1 MNKMNY
7 SNPEC
12 KQVHDIWIEL
22 GTGRPLTRR
31 EETLIESH
39 LEDCEACRLEAE
51 ALDMIRFDGSAGPAP
66 DLDDITRRRR
76 IDSILADA
84 DSHAQKKAARSVVSV
99 NPFRKRIYTGMAAAM
114 AAAAVALI
122 AFAWI
127 SLESPGQNT
136 GAVTAQ
142 KQPDVSLP
150 AGRTVLLSGPVRISG
165 GTAEAE
171 NAITEGTNI
180 ATGKGK
186 TVIDLGTGITLLVME
201 QSRISIGSMDSENI
215 DVRLHKG
222 RIFGQVDPAR
232 RGPEFSVSTSR
243 GKVRV
248 VGTVFSVFNDDD
260 KVRVSVFRGK
270 VSIDSDSRKPEK
282 VGIGQCVVIGRRE
295 REALSEEEKSKASSI
310 LDTLEILTASNS
322 SVLTI
327 ESMPSGADVKLDG
340 ALIGS
345 TPLMASVRP
354 GHRMLELYR
363 DDARSVREYLELAP
377 DSTLSRTFDMS
388 GMIQPGNSAPQSA
401 AAQSAAAQ
409 SAVEKSPSPE
419 RKHPAADKESIR
431 PVDLLAK
438 AQTMRATRKWAEAV
452 EAYHELIWR
461 FPDSAEARSTLV
473 SLGTIQLEQME
484 APLRA
489 LEYFDEY
496 LSKVGSGSLAQEA
509 AFGRIM
515 SLRKLGETGRELES
529 IQNFIRDFPS
539 AIQIPRLKERLKELQ

>member
-1 MNKMNY
+1 MTY
-7 SNPEC
+7 SSPEC
-12 KQVHDIWIEL
+12 KQVHDIWLEL
-22 GTGRPLTRR
+22 GTGRPLTHR

-39 LEDCEACRLEAE
+39 LENCEACRLEAN
-51 ALDMIRFDGSAGPAP
+51 ALDMIRFDGSAGPAS
-66 DLDDITRRRR
+66 DLDDITQRRR

-84 DSHAQKKAARSVVSV
+84 DSHAQKRAARSSGSG

-114 AAAAVALI
+114 AAAAALLI

-127 SLESPGQNT
+127 STDSPEQNT
-136 GAVTAQ
+136 AAI
-142 KQPDVSLP
+142 KAHRQPDFSLP

-165 GTAEAE
+165 SMTEAE
-171 NAITEGTNI
+171 NAITGGTNI
-180 ATGKGK
+180 ATGSGQ
-186 TVIDLGTGITLLVME
+186 TVIDLGTGITLLVTK
-201 QSRISIGSMDSENI
+201 QSRMSISRMDSRAI
-215 DVRLHKG
+215 DVRLFQG

-248 VGTVFSVFNDDD
+248 VGTVFSVFDDGHD
-260 KVRVSVFRGK
+260 VRVSVFRGK
-270 VSIDSDSRKPEK
+270 VSIDSVSGRPEK
-282 VGIGQCVVIGRRE
+282 VGIGQSALIGRRE
-295 REALSEEEKSKASSI
+295 RAVLSEKEKSHASTV
-310 LDTLEILTASNS
+310 LETLEILSASNS

-363 DDARSVREYLELAP
+363 DDVRSVREYLELAP
-377 DSTLSRTFDMS
+377 ESTLSRTFDMGRKIKS
-388 GMIQPGNSAPQSA
+388 ESTASAQQGTVT
-401 AAQSAAAQ
+401 AQTASRK
-409 SAVEKSPSPE
+409 EPSPSL
-419 RKHPAADKESIR
+419 KGTAAHNEHIT

-461 FPDSAEARSTLV
+461 FPGSAEARSSLV
-473 SLGTIQLEQME
+473 SLGTIQLEQMK
-484 APLRA
+484 APSRA
-489 LEYFDEY
+489 LGYFDEY
-496 LSKVGSGSLAQEA
+496 LSEAGSGSLAQEA

-515 SLRKLGETGRELES
+515 ALKKLGKTRRERES
-529 IQNFIRDFPS
+529 IHNFIRNFPS
-539 AIQIPRLKERLKELQ
+539 AIQIPRLKERLKEIQ